1 MYTQQTAQDTEAGR
15 GHMVHMLQR
24 NLGNMLQHVCPQAL
38 ENVHGWNCT
47 ISTTTSVHHCC
58 NI

>member
-1 MYTQQTAQDTEAGR
+1 
-15 GHMVHMLQR
+15 MVHMLQR